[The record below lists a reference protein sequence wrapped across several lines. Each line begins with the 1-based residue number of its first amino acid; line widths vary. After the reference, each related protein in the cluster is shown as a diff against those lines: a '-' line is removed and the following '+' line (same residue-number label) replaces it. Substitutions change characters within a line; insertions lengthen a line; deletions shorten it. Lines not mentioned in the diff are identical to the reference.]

1 MKKAD
6 LMVKKK
12 KMSNKCLHDHYLQL
26 LLFFPSENKKK
37 KKNKL
42 NETQTISTLFS
53 ATLKLKVTSVSPS
66 PGQLTFD

>member
-1 MKKAD
+1 MFAW
-6 LMVKKK
+6 
-12 KMSNKCLHDHYLQL
+12 S
-26 LLFFPSENKKK
+26 LFTAFVIFSFGKQTK

-66 PGQLTFD
+66 PGQLTFDWKSS